1 MTAAIFIKY
10 IHFIA
15 IFIVVSSVV
24 AEHLLLKAKMTR
36 AEIKRL
42 SVIDGFY
49 GIASIIVVGAGLYL
63 WLGGI
68 GKPAEFYTN
77 NPIFLTKVGL
87 FIIVGL
93 LSLYPTVFFLKN
105 RKGDNQE
112 ELVELPK
119 SIKMVIR
126 IELLILF
133 LMPLLATLMANGVGL
148 T

>member
-10 IHFIA
+10 IHFIS

-36 AEIKRL
+36 AELKRL
-42 SVIDGFY
+42 SVLDGFY
-49 GIASIIVVGAGLYL
+49 GIASIILVGAGSYL

-77 NPIFLTKVGL
+77 NPIFLAKVGL
-87 FIIVGL
+87 FVIVGL
-93 LSLYPTVFFLKN
+93 LSLHPTVFFLKN
-105 RKGDNQE
+105 RKGVDQT

-119 SIKMVIR
+119 SVKMVIR

-148 T
+148 K

>member
-15 IFIVVSSVV
+15 IFIMVSSVV

-36 AEIKRL
+36 AELKRL
-42 SVIDGFY
+42 SVIDGLY
-49 GIASIIVVGAGLYL
+49 GVASIIVVGAGLYL

-87 FIIVGL
+87 FILIGL
-93 LSLYPTVFFLKN
+93 LSIYPTTFFLKN
-105 RKGDNQE
+105 RKGENQE

-133 LMPLLATLMANGVGL
+133 LIPLLATLMANGVGL
-148 T
+148 N